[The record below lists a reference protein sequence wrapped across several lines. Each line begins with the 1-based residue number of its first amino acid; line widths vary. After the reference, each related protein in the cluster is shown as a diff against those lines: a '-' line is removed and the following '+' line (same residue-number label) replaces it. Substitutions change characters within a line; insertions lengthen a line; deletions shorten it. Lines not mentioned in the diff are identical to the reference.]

1 MSHVIPFAVLKLFT
15 GCTYRWHN
23 LYCTLLHKIIP
34 GSCLSNEEMD
44 VNFAFVRIE
53 VRFVGC
59 FNARIGL
66 VSLNFLF
73 VCGSCLKWS

>member
-1 MSHVIPFAVLKLFT
+1 M
-15 GCTYRWHN
+15 
-23 LYCTLLHKIIP
+23 YCALLHILIP
-34 GSCLSNEEMD
+34 GSCFSIEEMD

-53 VRFVGC
+53 VRFGGC

-73 VCGSCLKWS
+73 VSGS